1 MTDLK
6 EKILRGIENATQR
19 EALGL
24 AMRRGRDGRTAAL
37 QILDQ
42 PDKLRE
48 RVRRTKEE
56 AIANLDLLLE
66 EFTANATT
74 RGARVFV
81 AKNGAAAINYIA
93 KIAKTNNTKLI
104 TKSKSLTSEEI
115 EMNHPLEL
123 MGYEVVETDLG
134 ERIIQVSKEK
144 PIHLVF
150 PAAHKT
156 VEQIA
161 KLFSSEDVKIESDH
175 QAIMKFVRENLRNVF
190 LSADMGVT
198 GANVAVAE
206 TGTII
211 IETNEGNARLV
222 SSIPKIQIVI
232 MGMEKIVPT
241 IESAM
246 DMIQAHPTAAT
257 GQQLTTY
264 VSFISGRSPLYE
276 QEGRELHI
284 IILDNGRS
292 RIRND
297 VDIREA
303 LYCIRCGACMNI
315 CPTYEVVGG
324 HVFGYI
330 YPGPIGIPW
339 TAGVHGLENAEFASL
354 CISCGLCHEMCPA
367 DIDIP
372 YLIAK
377 VKEQRNLQH
386 GQAFVNKVM
395 IRADD
400 FAKFASSVAPISNW
414 VLRQST
420 FRYIMDKT
428 LGIDRRRRLPIFSR
442 NTFQTWWSQHTSSQH
457 FKSAESQ
464 RKVAY
469 FVDVYANCNRPDIGI
484 GAVSLL
490 EKCGVEVVVPEQKT
504 SGMPYFSYGE
514 LKKARA
520 VARFNVQAMLPFV
533 SKGYRVVATE
543 PTATYCF
550 KELYPRLLKTDESQ
564 LVAQN
569 TDEYLDYLSV
579 LEPVKA
585 SIKKVFSA
593 KAGFHIS
600 CHQRALSKAEATLE
614 LLRMTGVDVKVIET
628 GTCCGM
634 GGTFGLKSGVL
645 GYELSSEVGSPLFEL
660 FKAGGVDFGLTESS
674 VCTMQLEQGTN
685 LRFDHP
691 VALLS
696 AAVEGRSDY
705 VDHLRTSTER
715 FSQNV

>member
-1 MTDLK
+1 MTELK
-6 EKILRGIENATQR
+6 DKILEGIENTTQR
-19 EALGL
+19 GALGA
-24 AMRRGRDGRTAAL
+24 AMRRGRDGRATAL

-56 AIANLDLLLE
+56 AIANLGALLE
-66 EFTANATT
+66 EFTINATK
-74 RGARVFV
+74 RGATIFL
-81 AKNGAAAINYIA
+81 AKDGSAAINYIA
-93 KIAKTNNTKLI
+93 EIARANNAKLI

-115 EMNHPLEL
+115 EMNHPLEA

-134 ERIIQVSKEK
+134 ERIIQIAKEK

-161 KLFSSEDVKIESDH
+161 DLFSLGQSKIQPDH
-175 QAIMKFVRENLRNVF
+175 PAIMKFVRENLRSIF
-190 LSADMGVT
+190 LSADIGVT
-198 GANVAVAE
+198 GANVAIAE
-206 TGTII
+206 TGTIV

-222 SSIPKIQIVI
+222 SSIPKIQVVI
-232 MGMEKIVPT
+232 MGMEKIVPSVENA
-241 IESAM
+241 I
-246 DMIQAHPTAAT
+246 DMIKAHPTSAT

-264 VSFISGRSPLYE
+264 VSFISGRSPLNG
-276 QEGRELHI
+276 QQGRKLYI
-284 IILDNGRS
+284 IILDNGRTK
-292 RIRND
+292 IRSD
-297 VDIREA
+297 LDIREA

-339 TAGVHGLENAEFASL
+339 TAGVHGLQNADFAAL

-377 VKEQRNLQH
+377 VKEQQNQKR
-386 GQAFVNKVM
+386 GQSLVNKVM
-395 IRADD
+395 IRSDE
-400 FAKFASSVAPISNW
+400 FAKIASTAAPISNW
-414 VLRQST
+414 ILRLPS
-420 FRYIMDKT
+420 FRYLLEKT
-428 LGIDRRRRLPIFSR
+428 LGTDRRRHLPKFSR
-442 NTFQTWWSQHTSSQH
+442 DTFDVWWSTHIPMVE
-457 FKSAESQ
+457 ESQ

-469 FVDVYANCNRPDIGI
+469 FVDVYANYNRRDIGI
-484 GAVSLL
+484 GAVTLL
-490 EKCGVEVVVPEQKT
+490 EKCGVEVIVPEQKT

-514 LKKARA
+514 LEKARA
-520 VARFNVQAMLPFV
+520 VASYNVEHMLPFV
-533 SKGYRVVATE
+533 RKGYSVVATE

-550 KELYPRLLKTDESQ
+550 KELYPRLLKNDESR
-564 LVAQN
+564 LVAQHTN
-569 TDEYLDYLSV
+569 EYLDFLTAI
-579 LEPVKA
+579 EPFKA
-585 SIKKVFSA
+585 SIKKVFSG

-600 CHQRALSKAEATLE
+600 CHQRALGKGEATLD
-614 LLRMTGVDVKVIET
+614 LLRMTGIEVKVIET

-634 GGTFGLKSGVL
+634 GGTFGLKAGVL
-645 GYELSSEVGSPLFEL
+645 GYGLSCEVGLPLFEL
-660 FKAGGVDFGLTESS
+660 FKKGEVDFGLTESS

-691 VALLS
+691 VALLT
-696 AAVEGRSDY
+696 AALDGRSEYLDQ
-705 VDHLRTSTER
+705 LRTKDEGPA
-715 FSQNV
+715 N